1 MSRLLIF
8 ANPVSGRGRGI
19 KILDRLLPTLSAAGY
34 QVESHTDHPESLAPI
49 DDVDSVYAMIVIGG
63 DGTLRAVVERLKHL
77 HPDAP
82 LPPVLVIGLGTANLM
97 QRHLGLRYRKS
108 DLPQQVARLLQN
120 RKTKQVDVATAGEH
134 LFLLMA
140 SCGLDS
146 SVVEQLA
153 RARTGPIS
161 KATYLP
167 FIARSLTQY
176 AFSPVTVTVDG
187 QVVHRDAPAQVFVGN
202 VAEYGTG
209 FPVLDRA
216 SSFDQRL
223 DVCVLPARSRVGLM
237 RLMLLTML
245 GKHHGAPG
253 VVYTTGRDVRIESA
267 IPMPIQIDGE
277 SAGMTPTHIRL
288 LDTPVGFIVP

>member
-19 KILDRLLPTLSAAGY
+19 DILNRLVPTLATSGYEVASYTAHPAAL
-34 QVESHTDHPESLAPI
+34 VAINDIT
-49 DDVDSVYAMIVIGG
+49 SVYAMIVIGG
-63 DGTLRAVVERLKHL
+63 DGTLRAVIERLHQL
-77 HPDAP
+77 HPQSP

-97 QRHLGLRYRKS
+97 QRHLQLRYRVR
-108 DLPQQVARLLQN
+108 DLPEQVLRLIQN
-120 RKTKQVDVATAGEH
+120 RVTKQVDVATAGEH

-153 RARTGPIS
+153 KARTGPIS
-161 KATYLP
+161 KATYIP
-167 FIARSLTQY
+167 HIAKSLARY
-176 AFSPVTVTVDG
+176 VFSPVTVTVDG
-187 QVVHRDAPAQVFVGN
+187 RVVHDHAPAQVFVGN

-209 FPVLDRA
+209 FAVLDRA

-223 DVCVLPARSRVGLM
+223 DVCVLPARSRVELV
-237 RLMLLTML
+237 RLMLLTAV

-253 VVYTTGRDVRIESA
+253 VVYTTGRDVRIESD
-267 IPMPIQIDGE
+267 IPMPLQIDGE
-277 SAGMTPTHIRL
+277 SAGTTPTHIRL
-288 LDTPVGFIVP
+288 LDNPVGFIVG